1 MKLPGLT
8 TDEQIVLVK
17 RNNMKWL
24 PVLLLI
30 MFTQPAVAQTDSITL
45 LKAVTALDKALVTK
59 DSSQLALLLDKR
71 LSYGHSNGW
80 VQSKSEVWADFVSG
94 KVVYSTLQSSDIK
107 LLTQDK
113 DGATLVLKLQ
123 VAGQLN
129 GKDFSMNLHVMQ
141 VWKKDKKG
149 WQLLARQSAKL

>member
-1 MKLPGLT
+1 MSKKYWLK
-8 TDEQIVLVK
+8 E
-17 RNNMKWL
+17 NSMKWL
-24 PVLLLI
+24 PVLLLL
-30 MFTQPAVAQTDSITL
+30 MFTQRAAAQTDSTSL

-80 VQSKSEVWADFVSG
+80 VQSKSEIWADFVSG
-94 KVVYSTLQSSDIK
+94 KVIYSTLQSSEIK

>member
-1 MKLPGLT
+1 MS
-8 TDEQIVLVK
+8 K
-17 RNNMKWL
+17 RYWLKENSMKWL
-24 PVLLLI
+24 PVLLL
-30 MFTQPAVAQTDSITL
+30 MVFTQIAAAQTDSTSL

-80 VQSKSEVWADFVSG
+80 VQSKSEIWADFVSG
-94 KVVYSTLQSSDIK
+94 KVIYSTLQSRDIK

>member
-1 MKLPGLT
+1 MSKKYWLK
-8 TDEQIVLVK
+8 E
-17 RNNMKWL
+17 NSMKWL
-24 PVLLLI
+24 PVLLLL
-30 MFTQPAVAQTDSITL
+30 MFTQRAAAQTDSTSL
-45 LKAVTALDKALVTK
+45 LKAVTALDKALMTK

-80 VQSKSEVWADFVSG
+80 VQSKSEIWADFVSG
-94 KVVYSTLQSSDIK
+94 KVIYSTLQSSEIK

>member
-1 MKLPGLT
+1 
-8 TDEQIVLVK
+8 
-17 RNNMKWL
+17 MKWL

-30 MFTQPAVAQTDSITL
+30 VFTQPAVAQTDSTSL

-94 KVVYSTLQSSDIK
+94 KVVYSTLQSSDIR